1 MLSQRSLIKQ
11 PAKQRQMSKDR
22 WNRGAQRPPTS
33 SCSSASFWLRFS
45 THKNPPGLKWDL
57 IKLTSCCTA
66 KEIINKMK
74 RWHTEW
80 EKIFT
85 NEVTENGLIS
95 KIYKQLMQFKIKKTN
110 NPIRKWV
117 EDLHRH
123 FSKEDIEMAN
133 IHTKRCLTSL
143 SIGETWIK
151 TVMGYHL
158 KPVRM
163 TIL

>member
-1 MLSQRSLIKQ
+1 MMLLIRADF
-11 PAKQRQMSKDR
+11 AKYANSSYNSVTKWSNPRTTKTKCAENLNGHFSKEDEG
-22 WNRGAQRPPTS
+22 WPTGTWKGAQRPPTS

-95 KIYKQLMQFKIKKTN
+95 KIYKQLMQFKIKKN
-110 NPIRKWV
+110 KQPNQK
-117 EDLHRH
+117 
-123 FSKEDIEMAN
+123 
-133 IHTKRCLTSL
+133 
-143 SIGETWIK
+143 
-151 TVMGYHL
+151 MGG
-158 KPVRM
+158 RS
-163 TIL
+163 T